1 MSNEIDIKLIKEENT
16 KLQNQNIKFKEE
28 IQTLKDSIN
37 ELKISTQEKINNFE
51 KNENLIKEKKKKNIK
66 E

>member
-1 MSNEIDIKLIKEENT
+1 MSNEFDIKLIQEENT

-37 ELKISTQEKINNFE
+37 EIKIPTQE
-51 KNENLIKEKKKKNIK
+51 
-66 E
+66 